1 MTERQQRFVDLYNA
15 SGNVA
20 EAMEKA
26 GYSPA
31 SIKKYGTRLLAQ
43 PEVAAAITCAREAR
57 LADMTEICTFWS
69 EVMRNPQ
76 EDIKN
81 RIRASELLAKAKQE
95 EKTTSPEIENPFAT
109 LTTPQLER
117 LLQLC
122 RDETADQNSAAAS
135 KKMEK

>member
-1 MTERQQRFVDLYNA
+1 MTERQRRFVALYIA
-15 SGNVA
+15 SGNVM
-20 EAMEKA
+20 EAMEQA

-31 SIKKYGTRLLAQ
+31 SVKKYGARLLAQ
-43 PEVAAAITCAREAR
+43 PEVATAIAIARETR

-95 EKTTSPEIENPFAT
+95 EKTTLPEIENPLAT
-109 LTTPQLER
+109 LTTPQLEK
-117 LLQLC
+117 LLELC
-122 RDETADQNSAAAS
+122 REETADKNCSVES
-135 KKMEK
+135 KRTEK